1 MKTIL
6 VAGVGEPA
14 GKTAIIAGM
23 AASILEQGQSVSYL
37 KVANEEDGDV
47 RFVRE
52 ALRISAGAGR
62 QPDSADVVLAEWP
75 GPLGEAAAAAASL
88 GAAILTVI
96 RYRQGLAS
104 NEIAALLH
112 SLANDGKAALGA
124 APGVIINGVPER
136 ILPLFGENVVAPLRN
151 GGANVHGV
159 IPETRPLLGFTVGEL
174 AQGLGASFLVHPETQ
189 EGLIENLMLGANAPD
204 PAVSYFAPRPNS
216 AVICRSDRPDIQLA
230 ALDNP
235 IRCLVFCGGGY
246 RQTSV
251 LYRAEDLGVPVLEV
265 ESGVL
270 ETLARLNIVAEHV
283 RFRQAEKIA
292 IARELIKAHVAFDG
306 VLTAP
311 ALA

>member
-23 AASILEQGQSVSYL
+23 AASILEQGQTVSYL

-62 QPDSADVVLAEWP
+62 QPESAEVVFAEWP
-75 GPLGEAAAAAASL
+75 GPLGEAAAASASL

-104 NEIAALLH
+104 NEIAAML
-112 SLANDGKAALGA
+112 AALGTA
-124 APGVIINGVPER
+124 SGVIINGVPER

-151 GGANVHGV
+151 RGANVHGV
-159 IPETRPLLGFTVGEL
+159 IPESRPLLGFTVGEL
-174 AQGLGASFLVHPETQ
+174 AKGLGANFLVHPEMQ
-189 EGLIENLMLGANAPD
+189 AGLIENLMLGANAPD

-292 IARELIKAHVAFDG
+292 IARELIKAHVFFDG
-306 VLTAP
+306 VLTAS